1 MKGFEESRNDIQRLA
16 AAFKKEPAF
25 KFNENELTYFERL
38 YRILDPKPKAK
49 NHMKSAMEYLSKHV
63 CESASSLKPK
73 PKDFEFDFDWDCEN
87 FHSVERKGQNC
98 LSEV

>member
-1 MKGFEESRNDIQRLA
+1 MIRKIANFTTDSIVFQMKGFEESRNDIQRLA

-49 NHMKSAMEYLSKHV
+49 NHMKNAMEYLS
-63 CESASSLKPK
+63 
-73 PKDFEFDFDWDCEN
+73 
-87 FHSVERKGQNC
+87 
-98 LSEV
+98 